1 MKYTLQEGTFSLFPA
16 AWQDNTMNILRDDA
30 SGLSLVISRGQVP
43 DGSDVEQ
50 EFHRQW
56 DLLRAQMGDI
66 TQSEFTRVLIGSAR
80 NIRALEVE
88 SAFERNGQ
96 RLWQKQLAVQT
107 PGKPVLLLFTLSA
120 LRPFNE
126 DDAQRWEH
134 LKSSLILTEHQD
146 G

>member
-1 MKYTLQEGTFSLFPA
+1 MKYTLQEGTFLLFPA

-56 DLLRAQMGDI
+56 DLLHAQMGDI